1 MVDHPS
7 TFGAEDG
14 VAREPEWHDRAALHL
29 ASQSDGVL
37 SHATALRRGSFVE
50 LIQQM
55 MAMPEAERQRYVIEK
70 AGDREYGADEIAELA
85 RHPSFPRS

>member
-7 TFGAEDG
+7 TFRAADTLA
-14 VAREPEWHDRAALHL
+14 VEPEWHDRAALHL
-29 ASQSDGVL
+29 ASQSDGIL
-37 SHATALRRGSFVE
+37 NHATALRRGSFAE

-55 MAMPEAERQRYVIEK
+55 MAMPEGERQRYVIEK
-70 AGDREYGADEIAELA
+70 AGDREYGPDEIAELA